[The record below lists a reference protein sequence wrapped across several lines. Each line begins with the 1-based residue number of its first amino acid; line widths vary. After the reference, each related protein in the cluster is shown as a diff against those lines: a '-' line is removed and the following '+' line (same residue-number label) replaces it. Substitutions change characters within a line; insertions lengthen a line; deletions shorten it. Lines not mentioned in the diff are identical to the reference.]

1 MRDTT
6 MGRGAVL
13 IAALCLALG
22 AAKDE
27 PAPKDPPGV
36 VRMTAEQQKTVKLQ
50 TARADRRP
58 ITEPVNVTGTVAFDQ
73 GHVAVLRPLAQA
85 RVLRLLAQP
94 GDTVRAGQP
103 LAELDI
109 PSLSTAQADLT
120 SAQASVR
127 EAEAA
132 VAVARDSLRRGEAL
146 ARDGSLARA
155 EAERRRLVLAQADAA
170 AEAAKARSGAL
181 QAEVARLNPGARPGA
196 GSLSSPIA
204 GVVVSV
210 GVTPGELVDTT
221 GGAFTVADLSVV
233 LVLAQVPEASAPLI
247 AVGDAARVRVASG
260 GGGRSW
266 NGKVVSL
273 GAALDQQARTLPAR
287 IQLANPDG
295 ALRSGMF
302 VDVTLTSDH
311 GRDAVVVPSGAVQLV
326 GDKRVAFTPLGGDR
340 FQSHDLT
347 VGLEQQDWVEVDK
360 GLSAGDEVVTQGSFE
375 LKALLQKA
383 MLGGAG

>member
-1 MRDTT
+1 
-6 MGRGAVL
+6 
-13 IAALCLALG
+13 
-22 AAKDE
+22 
-27 PAPKDPPGV
+27 
-36 VRMTAEQQKTVKLQ
+36 
-50 TARADRRP
+50 
-58 ITEPVNVTGTVAFDQ
+58 
-73 GHVAVLRPLAQA
+73 VLRPLAQA

-109 PSLSTAQADLT
+109 PSLSTAQADLA

-210 GVTPGELVDTT
+210 GITPGEFVDTT

-260 GGGRSW
+260 GGRSW
-266 NGKVVSL
+266 DGKVVAL
-273 GAALDQQARTLPAR
+273 GAALDSQARTLPAR

-302 VDVTLTSDH
+302 VAVTLTSDH

>member
-1 MRDTT
+1 
-6 MGRGAVL
+6 
-13 IAALCLALG
+13 
-22 AAKDE
+22 
-27 PAPKDPPGV
+27 
-36 VRMTAEQQKTVKLQ
+36 
-50 TARADRRP
+50 
-58 ITEPVNVTGTVAFDQ
+58 
-73 GHVAVLRPLAQA
+73 VLRPLAQA

>member
-1 MRDTT
+1 MRDVT

-13 IAALCLALG
+13 LAALCLALG

-36 VRMTAEQQKTVKLQ
+36 VRMTAEQQKTIKLQ

-109 PSLSTAQADLT
+109 PSLSTAQAGVA
-120 SAQASVR
+120 SAQASMR

-155 EAERRRLVLAQADAA
+155 EAERRRLVLAQAEAA
-170 AEAAKARSGAL
+170 AEAVKARGGAL
-181 QAEVARLNPGARPGA
+181 QAEVARLNPGAKPGA

-210 GVTPGELVDTT
+210 GITPGEFVDTT

-247 AVGDAARVRVASG
+247 AVGDPARVRVATG
-260 GGGRSW
+260 DRSW
-266 NGKVVSL
+266 DGKVVAI
-273 GAALDQQARTLPAR
+273 GAALDPQARTLPAR

-302 VDVTLTSDH
+302 VNVTLTSDR
-311 GRDAVVVPSGAVQLV
+311 GRDDVVVPSGAVQLL
-326 GDKRVAFTPLGGDR
+326 GDKRVAFTPMGGDR

-347 VGLEQQDWVEVDK
+347 VGVEQQDWVEVRK

>member
-1 MRDTT
+1 

-13 IAALCLALG
+13 LAALCLALG

-36 VRMTAEQQKTVKLQ
+36 VRMTAEQQKTIKLQ

-109 PSLSTAQADLT
+109 PSLSTAQAGVA
-120 SAQASVR
+120 SAQASMR

-155 EAERRRLVLAQADAA
+155 EAERRRLVLAQAEAA
-170 AEAAKARSGAL
+170 AEAVKARGGAL
-181 QAEVARLNPGARPGA
+181 QAEVARLNPGAKPGA

-210 GVTPGELVDTT
+210 GITPGEFVDTT

-247 AVGDAARVRVASG
+247 AVGDPARVRVATG
-260 GGGRSW
+260 DRSW
-266 NGKVVSL
+266 DGKVVAI
-273 GAALDQQARTLPAR
+273 GAALDPQARTLPAR

-302 VDVTLTSDH
+302 VNVTLTSDR
-311 GRDAVVVPSGAVQLV
+311 GRDDVVVPSGAVQLL
-326 GDKRVAFTPLGGDR
+326 GDKRVAFTPMGGDR

-347 VGLEQQDWVEVDK
+347 VGVEQQDWVEVRK